1 MFDKLKKIELDD
13 IYVVYLSREDI
24 SVIKQ
29 DYRRDD
35 IIFHTRNT
43 ITITNDIKLVTKNEN
58 HFVDLITKKK
68 IPVYAPDSSYEGKEA
83 HYDENAIK
91 KEKNNYSYPVKLK
104 ELLKEDNIKN
114 QRIIKT
120 KDVDN
125 ILETLKKQ
133 LPKKQTLSFNELIAS
148 KQIYDFTKYKTNK
161 LLEDETLVATVN
173 RIESLIE
180 NTDEETKFY
189 IETKLNHI
197 INEYNNKKESLKPS
211 FQNSDNMSLENIQ
224 ILKNTTISKLEKLY
238 YSLSDK
244 IELLKELDDLNK
256 CKKILETKK
265 IHPGESIII
274 NKINFIISNIK
285 YQPVEKQKVIVEEL
299 QELVEEELKKSK
311 EKLDSITNNDE
322 IVLTTGKDKTIKD
335 NINQVSD
342 KYFFDTEKAT
352 LFLNLLNILDDN
364 NIEEYKD
371 SSDMKDMFNNIGI
384 ILNKIPN
391 SEYKEELERNYNNL
405 KKKYSD
411 SLKNIINDKELLK
424 NTNYSKIENNLREE
438 LQVFIQ
444 SINTYSHL
452 KKYNENNSLLDQLLK
467 SKEIIYKGNQ
477 EIIDNKEVIT
487 NMVNEIVNFVN
498 SNQLL
503 EEQDRKKI
511 KQKLEEVIE
520 DKIIKLKETKITK
533 QKDYLK
539 TQYDIIRSLTSIKL
553 DIDDYKKSLNE
564 YNASKIK

>member
-43 ITITNDIKLVTKNEN
+43 ITITNEIKLVTKNEN

-104 ELLKEDNIKN
+104 ELLKNDNIKN
-114 QRIIKT
+114 QGIIKT

-180 NTDEETKFY
+180 KTDEETKFY
-189 IETKLNHI
+189 IERKLNHI

-244 IELLKELDDLNK
+244 IELLKEIDDLNK
-256 CKKILETKK
+256 CKKILETKI

-299 QELVEEELKKSK
+299 QELVEEELKKLK

-322 IVLTTGKDKTIKD
+322 IVLTTIKETTIND
-335 NINQVSD
+335 DINHISN

-352 LFLNLLNILDDN
+352 LFLNLLNILDN
-364 NIEEYKD
+364 NKIEEYK
-371 SSDMKDMFNNIGI
+371 SNSDMKDMFNNIEI

-391 SEYKEELERNYNNL
+391 SEYKKELERNYNNL
-405 KKKYSD
+405 KKKYID

-438 LQVFIQ
+438 LQIFIQ
-444 SINTYSHL
+444 SINNYL
-452 KKYNENNSLLDQLLK
+452 YIKKYNDNNSLLDQLLK
-467 SKEIIYKGNQ
+467 SKEIIHKGNQ

-487 NMVNEIVNFVN
+487 NMVNEIVNLVN

-503 EEQDRKKI
+503 EEQDQKKI

>member
-1 MFDKLKKIELDD
+1 MYFFYSLIDEIILF
-13 IYVVYLSREDI
+13 YYNYI

>member
-43 ITITNDIKLVTKNEN
+43 ITITNEIKLVTKNEN

-104 ELLKEDNIKN
+104 ELLKDDNIKK
-114 QRIIKT
+114 QGIIKI

-180 NTDEETKFY
+180 KTDEETKFY
-189 IETKLNHI
+189 IERKLNHI

-244 IELLKELDDLNK
+244 IELLKEIDDLNK
-256 CKKILETKK
+256 CKRILETKK

-285 YQPVEKQKVIVEEL
+285 YQPVEKQKVIVKEL

-364 NIEEYKD
+364 NMEEYKD

-424 NTNYSKIENNLREE
+424 NTNYSKIENSLRKE
-438 LQVFIQ
+438 LQVFLQ

-487 NMVNEIVNFVN
+487 NMVNEIVNLVN

>member
-1 MFDKLKKIELDD
+1 
-13 IYVVYLSREDI
+13 
-24 SVIKQ
+24 
-29 DYRRDD
+29 
-35 IIFHTRNT
+35 
-43 ITITNDIKLVTKNEN
+43 
-58 HFVDLITKKK
+58 
-68 IPVYAPDSSYEGKEA
+68 
-83 HYDENAIK
+83 
-91 KEKNNYSYPVKLK
+91 
-104 ELLKEDNIKN
+104 
-114 QRIIKT
+114 
-120 KDVDN
+120 
-125 ILETLKKQ
+125 
-133 LPKKQTLSFNELIAS
+133 
-148 KQIYDFTKYKTNK
+148 
-161 LLEDETLVATVN
+161 
-173 RIESLIE
+173 
-180 NTDEETKFY
+180 
-189 IETKLNHI
+189 
-197 INEYNNKKESLKPS
+197 
-211 FQNSDNMSLENIQ
+211 
-224 ILKNTTISKLEKLY
+224 
-238 YSLSDK
+238 
-244 IELLKELDDLNK
+244 
-256 CKKILETKK
+256 
-265 IHPGESIII
+265 
-274 NKINFIISNIK
+274 
-285 YQPVEKQKVIVEEL
+285 
-299 QELVEEELKKSK
+299 
-311 EKLDSITNNDE
+311 
-322 IVLTTGKDKTIKD
+322 
-335 NINQVSD
+335 
-342 KYFFDTEKAT
+342 
-352 LFLNLLNILDDN
+352 
-364 NIEEYKD
+364 
-371 SSDMKDMFNNIGI
+371 MKDMFNNIGI

-424 NTNYSKIENNLREE
+424 NTNYSKIENSLRKE

-564 YNASKIK
+564 YNTSKIK

>member
-1 MFDKLKKIELDD
+1 MFDKFKKIELDD

-104 ELLKEDNIKN
+104 ELLKDDNIKK
-114 QRIIKT
+114 QGIIKT
-120 KDVDN
+120 KDIDN
-125 ILETLKKQ
+125 ILKSLKKQ

-161 LLEDETLVATVN
+161 ILEDETLVATVN

-180 NTDEETKFY
+180 KTDEETKFY

-211 FQNSDNMSLENIQ
+211 FQNSDNMSLENIR
-224 ILKNTTISKLEKLY
+224 ILKNTTILKLEKLY

-244 IELLKELDDLNK
+244 IELLKEIDDLNK

-265 IHPGESIII
+265 IHSDESKVI

-322 IVLTTGKDKTIKD
+322 IVLTIGKDKTIQD

-424 NTNYSKIENNLREE
+424 NTNYSKIENSLRKE

-444 SINTYSHL
+444 SINTYNYL

-467 SKEIIYKGNQ
+467 SKEIIHKGNQ

-487 NMVNEIVNFVN
+487 NMVNEIVNLVN

-503 EEQDRKKI
+503 EEQDQKKI

>member
-180 NTDEETKFY
+180 KTDEETKFY
-189 IETKLNHI
+189 IERKLNHI

-311 EKLDSITNNDE
+311 EKLDTITNNDE

>member
-1 MFDKLKKIELDD
+1 MFDKFKKIELDD

-29 DYRRDD
+29 DFRRDD

-43 ITITNDIKLVTKNEN
+43 ITITNDIKLVTKKDNLFE
-58 HFVDLITKKK
+58 DLITKKI

-83 HYDENAIK
+83 YYDENAIK

-104 ELLKEDNIKN
+104 ELLKDDNIKK
-114 QRIIKT
+114 QGIIKT
-120 KDVDN
+120 KDIDN
-125 ILETLKKQ
+125 ILKSLKKQ

-161 LLEDETLVATVN
+161 ILEDETLVATVN

-180 NTDEETKFY
+180 KTDEETKFY

-224 ILKNTTISKLEKLY
+224 ILKNTTILKLEKLY

-244 IELLKELDDLNK
+244 IELLKEIDDLNK

-265 IHPGESIII
+265 IHSDESKVI

-322 IVLTTGKDKTIKD
+322 IVLTIGKDKTIQD

-424 NTNYSKIENNLREE
+424 NTNYSKIENSLRKE

-444 SINTYSHL
+444 SINTYNYL

-467 SKEIIYKGNQ
+467 SKEIIHKGNQ
-477 EIIDNKEVIT
+477 EIIDNKEVVS
-487 NMVNEIVNFVN
+487 NMVNEIVNLVN

-503 EEQDRKKI
+503 EEQDRKMI

-520 DKIIKLKETKITK
+520 DKIAKLKETKITK

>member
-1 MFDKLKKIELDD
+1 MFDKFKKIELDD

-104 ELLKEDNIKN
+104 ELLKNDNIKN
-114 QRIIKT
+114 QGIIKT

-161 LLEDETLVATVN
+161 ILEDETLVTTVN

-180 NTDEETKFY
+180 KTDEETKFY

-211 FQNSDNMSLENIQ
+211 FQNSDNMSLENIR
-224 ILKNTTISKLEKLY
+224 ILKNTTILKLEKLY

-244 IELLKELDDLNK
+244 IELLKEIDDLNK

-285 YQPVEKQKVIVEEL
+285 YQPVEKQKVIVEKL

-424 NTNYSKIENNLREE
+424 NTNYSKIENSLRKE

-444 SINTYSHL
+444 SINTYNYL

-467 SKEIIYKGNQ
+467 SKEIIHKGNQ

-487 NMVNEIVNFVN
+487 NMVNEIVNLVN

-503 EEQDRKKI
+503 EEQDQKKI

>member
-1 MFDKLKKIELDD
+1 MFDKFKKIELDD

-104 ELLKEDNIKN
+104 ELLKDDNIKN

-161 LLEDETLVATVN
+161 LLEDETLVATIN

-180 NTDEETKFY
+180 KTDEETKFY

-265 IHPGESIII
+265 NHPGESIII
-274 NKINFIISNIK
+274 NKINSIITNIK

-311 EKLDSITNNDE
+311 EKLDTITNNDE

-424 NTNYSKIENNLREE
+424 NTNYSKIENSLRKE

-467 SKEIIYKGNQ
+467 SKEIIHKGNQ

-487 NMVNEIVNFVN
+487 NMVNEIVNLVN

-503 EEQDRKKI
+503 EEQDQKKI

-564 YNASKIK
+564 YNTSKIK

>member
-43 ITITNDIKLVTKNEN
+43 ITITNEIKLVTKNEN

-104 ELLKEDNIKN
+104 ELLKNDNIKN
-114 QRIIKT
+114 QGIIKT

-180 NTDEETKFY
+180 KTDEETKFY
-189 IETKLNHI
+189 IERKLNHI

-244 IELLKELDDLNK
+244 IELLKEIDDLNK
-256 CKKILETKK
+256 CKKILETK
-265 IHPGESIII
+265 
-274 NKINFIISNIK
+274 
-285 YQPVEKQKVIVEEL
+285 L
-299 QELVEEELKKSK
+299 
-311 EKLDSITNNDE
+311 
-322 IVLTTGKDKTIKD
+322 
-335 NINQVSD
+335 
-342 KYFFDTEKAT
+342 
-352 LFLNLLNILDDN
+352 
-364 NIEEYKD
+364 
-371 SSDMKDMFNNIGI
+371 
-384 ILNKIPN
+384 
-391 SEYKEELERNYNNL
+391 SEQI
-405 KKKYSD
+405 
-411 SLKNIINDKELLK
+411 LKNKDYIA
-424 NTNYSKIENNLREE
+424 
-438 LQVFIQ
+438 
-444 SINTYSHL
+444 SI
-452 KKYNENNSLLDQLLK
+452 KK
-467 SKEIIYKGNQ
+467 
-477 EIIDNKEVIT
+477 
-487 NMVNEIVNFVN
+487 
-498 SNQLL
+498 LL
-503 EEQDRKKI
+503 EKNNK
-511 KQKLEEVIE
+511 
-520 DKIIKLKETKITK
+520 
-533 QKDYLK
+533 
-539 TQYDIIRSLTSIKL
+539 
-553 DIDDYKKSLNE
+553 
-564 YNASKIK
+564 